1 MFAFSFPSFYKIS
14 DKLTKN
20 LKIKENI
27 TLLSDN
33 I

>member
-1 MFAFSFPSFYKIS
+1 MFAFSFPPFYKIS

-27 TLLSDN
+27 PPLSDS